1 MGGGCSLKKFM
12 GLSEAVIPLRLR
24 SGRLLRKGI
33 VMYAHRGGRV
43 EGIDVNDRWYICKSV
58 DLRVVG

>member
-43 EGIDVNDRWYICKSV
+43 EGIDVDDR
-58 DLRVVG
+58 